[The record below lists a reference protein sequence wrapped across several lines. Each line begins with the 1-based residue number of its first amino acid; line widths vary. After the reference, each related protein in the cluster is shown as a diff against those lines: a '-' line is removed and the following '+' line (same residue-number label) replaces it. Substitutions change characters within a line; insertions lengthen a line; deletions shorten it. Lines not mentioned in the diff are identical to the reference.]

1 MLQEIAVRGVI
12 MATLNLSYEDLAS
25 VICLAVHLANADG
38 NVTDDEMEA
47 IVKSIT
53 DQYNF
58 EGKQDLLKE
67 YINDGMN
74 MQPQEALKRIA
85 AFGPTEKQ
93 WTSNF
98 FVKTIVADGNL
109 EENEKS
115 LYWDIMDKC
124 GLPDH
129 NLEGSSNSAQT
140 EANLE
145 RQTAVTVNYKR
156 VKADICDGA
165 VQYVQWDR
173 GVNVREKVFGWF
185 QDAESLQ
192 FFRRSRAL
200 DAINKEMGLAAGWNL
215 VMIFAPKEYW
225 ADPKPNR
232 VGSRIAGEAI
242 WGPVLFVLEN
252 DDKTLMGFNYKSFIQ
267 RLLEIL
273 YSLDNGI
280 LVAGEE
286 NPQLSRRYFETALTE
301 LGTLKEA

>member
-1 MLQEIAVRGVI
+1 

-47 IVKSIT
+47 IVRSIT

-129 NLEGSSNSAQT
+129 NLEGSSDSAQT
-140 EANLE
+140 EASLE

-252 DDKTLMGFNYKSFIQ
+252 DDKTLMGFNYKSFMKRIP
-267 RLLEIL
+267 
-273 YSLDNGI
+273 SFP
-280 LVAGEE
+280 A
-286 NPQLSRRYFETALTE
+286 A
-301 LGTLKEA
+301 TLKRRSRNWAP

>member
-1 MLQEIAVRGVI
+1 

-47 IVKSIT
+47 IVKAIT

-124 GLPDH
+124 GFR
-129 NLEGSSNSAQT
+129 T
-140 EANLE
+140 TTWK
-145 RQTAVTVNYKR
+145 TART
-156 VKADICDGA
+156 
-165 VQYVQWDR
+165 
-173 GVNVREKVFGWF
+173 
-185 QDAESLQ
+185 
-192 FFRRSRAL
+192 
-200 DAINKEMGLAAGWNL
+200 
-215 VMIFAPKEYW
+215 APK
-225 ADPKPNR
+225 P
-232 VGSRIAGEAI
+232 
-242 WGPVLFVLEN
+242 
-252 DDKTLMGFNYKSFIQ
+252 
-267 RLLEIL
+267 RLIL
-273 YSLDNGI
+273 SARLPSLSITN
-280 LVAGEE
+280 A
-286 NPQLSRRYFETALTE
+286 
-301 LGTLKEA
+301 

>member
-1 MLQEIAVRGVI
+1 
-12 MATLNLSYEDLAS
+12 MATLNLTYEDLAS

-47 IVKSIT
+47 IVRAIT
-53 DQYNF
+53 DQYDC

-74 MQPQEALKRIA
+74 MQPTEALKRIA
-85 AFGPTEKQ
+85 AFGPAEKQ

-129 NLEGSSNSAQT
+129 NLEGGSSSDSAAKETDIRLDYQT
-140 EANLE
+140 C
-145 RQTAVTVNYKR
+145 VTVSYRR
-156 VKADICDGA
+156 VNESICDGSVDY
-165 VQYVQWDR
+165 VQYER
-173 GVNVREKVFGWF
+173 SANVRQKVFEWF
-185 QDAESLQ
+185 SDAESLQ
-192 FFRRSRAL
+192 FYRRSKTL
-200 DAINKEMGLAAGWNL
+200 DYLNAKLELAGDWHLIMVYA
-215 VMIFAPKEYW
+215 KKDYW

-232 VGSRIAGEAI
+232 AGTLVAGEDVF
-242 WGPVLFVLEN
+242 GPVLFVLEN
-252 DDKTLMGFNYKSFIQ
+252 NDKTLMGFNYKSFIEK
-267 RLLEIL
+267 LLGEL
-273 YSLDNGI
+273 YALDNGI

-286 NPQLSRRYFETALTE
+286 EPALTRRYLVTALTA
-301 LGTLKEA
+301 LGALKGAKC

>member
-1 MLQEIAVRGVI
+1 

-47 IVKSIT
+47 IVRSIT

-267 RLLEIL
+267 HLLEIL

>member
-1 MLQEIAVRGVI
+1 

-47 IVKSIT
+47 IVRSIT

-129 NLEGSSNSAQT
+129 NLDTLDGRHQKLVSQTHLQLLEVALEVGRRRDKDQRVAGLHRRVDVGGEGDAARVEMHAGEVGRIVT
-140 EANLE
+140 EALE
-145 RQTAVTVNYKR
+145 V
-156 VKADICDGA
+156 
-165 VQYVQWDR
+165 
-173 GVNVREKVFGWF
+173 
-185 QDAESLQ
+185 
-192 FFRRSRAL
+192 L
-200 DAINKEMGLAAGWNL
+200 DAIVAAQIPPDVVVLLQKNL
-215 VMIFAPKEYW
+215 G
-225 ADPKPNR
+225 DR
-232 VGSRIAGEAI
+232 G
-242 WGPVLFVLEN
+242 GPRAASQHCYL
-252 DDKTLMGFNYKSFIQ
+252 TYH
-267 RLLEIL
+267 LLSVYVFL
-273 YSLDNGI
+273 QG
-280 LVAGEE
+280 
-286 NPQLSRRYFETALTE
+286 
-301 LGTLKEA
+301 

>member
-1 MLQEIAVRGVI
+1 

-67 YINDGMN
+67 YLNDGMN
-74 MQPQEALKRIA
+74 MQPMEALKRIA
-85 AFGPTEKQ
+85 AFGPAEKQ

-129 NLEGSSNSAQT
+129 NLEADDSASSSANSSQP
-140 EANLE
+140 EPNLA
-145 RQTAVTVNYKR
+145 RQIAIAINYKR
-156 VKADICDGA
+156 VNASLCDGA
-165 VQYVQWDR
+165 IQYVQWDR
-173 GVNVREKVFGWF
+173 GQNIREKVFHWF
-185 QDAESLQ
+185 SDAESLQ
-192 FFRRSRAL
+192 FFRKSRLL
-200 DAINKEMGLAAGWNL
+200 DAINEKMGFAAGWKLIMVYAN
-215 VMIFAPKEYW
+215 KDYW

-232 VGSRIAGEAI
+232 AASVIVDENI
-242 WGPVLFVLEN
+242 YGPVLFVLEN
-252 DDKTLMGFNYKSFIQ
+252 QDKTLMGFNYKSFIQ
-267 RLLEIL
+267 HFIEIL
-273 YSLDNGI
+273 NAIDNSI
-280 LVAGEE
+280 MVVGEE
-286 NPQLSRRYFETALTE
+286 NPQLSRRYLETALTE
-301 LGTLKEA
+301 LASLQEA